1 MNKLKPHHS
10 FIASNIFIQNQQPL
24 LIPELWIEIDNVES
38 INFCIKNNL
47 IKTIDADIFQPKS
60 EFVITDI
67 NFFNWLSETNFLS
80 YTIFSVKEYFDELPI
95 FFEDEWDENVTTESM
110 CLLGWTVNKYT
121 EPACFYGF
129 YPIEATLNSDKTYSY
144 KIIDK
149 SIVNNFGLIDSF
161 INASV
166 VAEINTSEDTYNE
179 IWRPLAVY
187 VDKITYKKIEN
198 IVKD

>member
-80 YTIFSVKEYFDELPI
+80 YNIFSVKEYFDELPI
-95 FFEDEWDENVTTESM
+95 FFEDE
-110 CLLGWTVNKYT
+110 
-121 EPACFYGF
+121 
-129 YPIEATLNSDKTYSY
+129 
-144 KIIDK
+144 
-149 SIVNNFGLIDSF
+149 
-161 INASV
+161 
-166 VAEINTSEDTYNE
+166 
-179 IWRPLAVY
+179 
-187 VDKITYKKIEN
+187 
-198 IVKD
+198 